1 MDPGLLELIAAGRP
15 DDEVSI
21 IVRLHPGTF
30 PPPMLRLVAQFGDV
44 ATGRARRG
52 ALVAIHAHPSVASL
66 KAPRVY
72 AGEVALPFADR
83 PSPVEPGLSE
93 ADPSPIDSDTRRP
106 AGLAETGRG
115 TVVAVIDWG
124 IDFAHP
130 DFRDPRGKTRL
141 LAIWDQRAKG
151 RPAPYGYGRIHSR
164 AAINSALKEAD
175 AFAALDYL
183 PSASPSPSHG
193 THVMGIAAGNGRA
206 GGPAGIAPEAELL
219 FVHLGPGLGDLGNSI
234 DLLEAIDFVIR
245 AVGDRPVAINMSIG
259 RHAGPHDGTLLIERA
274 IDWLIVNRLGTV
286 VVQST
291 GNYFSRNVHMEGRL
305 REART
310 MRLPFN
316 LPRNDAHAATV
327 ELWYKGADRFV
338 AHAIGP
344 DGAQVSVEPGKNAP
358 LLDAIGQEL
367 AQLYHRVGDPN
378 NGDNLIAL
386 VLRPMA
392 PPGDWSLEITGTDVV
407 DGRWHAWIE
416 RNAACP
422 KCQAMFQ
429 PNRASRKTTT
439 GSICNAMRTIAVG
452 AYDGH
457 DPDKPLALFSSVGPT
472 RDGRQKP
479 LLTAPGVRILSVR
492 SRQSVH
498 DTPSYVRMS
507 GTSMAAPHVA
517 GTAALMLQAA
527 GAQPIAA
534 LRRALFSTLDVPPS
548 RTPGHA
554 DRWGY
559 GLLNIEAAVAAARRL
574 RDGVQPVAVPLE
586 FSAVDAAPIFAIEQ
600 QEMTV
605 MERETMECRAT
616 EFALESENFYTPE
629 NALVPNVAATPTP
642 VGSEPPAEPVATT
655 PAPPSEPPQAVADPV
670 TFDPAPF
677 DPAPLD
683 PAPLDPEPVTPPLAA
698 APPMPDAKTL
708 INMAVNP
715 QVPSTQVV
723 GWPGSRLAVPLIAGD
738 IIMRGKHRRGRPR
751 AAMVSRP
758 RVLRRAAVRGRRGK
772 AKEAGFYA
780 ETIGDQGFER
790 IAGPDGL
797 LLPDITII
805 RPGTA
810 IPSNT
815 APNPVGY
822 PVPQFVAR
830 PVIRIGSAGPAVT
843 EAQARLNAVHAVRI
857 LSGQIG
863 LDRCPLA
870 TDGLFGRNTQA
881 ATLSFQRVAFP
892 NQPHEWDGVIGPRTW
907 ASLIQAST
915 PAQPELPPQPEL
927 PTIVAFADI
936 PEFAETVTP
945 AQIGTNLAAITVTTA
960 TVDLGLKP
968 NAVDFNAIAYAN
980 TPSKRTIFRQLA
992 VARGA
997 EATAEERLAALRAR
1011 IPAGTTP
1018 SAEVQRRITAA
1029 EAVVAR
1035 THAAV
1040 ERVSTAMRDWLRANG
1055 HAHNRRLRAIAGQ
1068 RRTADRELARARRG
1082 RNQAAI
1088 QQAEQRVATLEA
1100 DRTAARAEV
1109 DRLIA
1114 AFVPLVPISQYRHSL
1129 QIDGETVRLHDNV
1142 IAYATIVANG
1152 FEGQASNDS
1161 RAIVTSRLSQFA
1173 TGDHLRILTVISH
1186 HEGTFSNVN
1195 TWDRAIVTWG
1205 FIQWTFGEGGDGSLV
1220 ALLAEI
1226 KRREPQLFENR
1237 MQRYGLDI
1245 TASAAQVNRPDGTVL
1260 TGGPAALAMQTDAK
1274 LIGVLS
1280 RLGSEQIVQQIQI
1293 EHAIATKITNLRAR
1307 RVSGHPVTFGDV
1319 ISSSY
1324 GVGVMTDRHVG
1335 SGIGRVAQTVKATLD
1350 QFVRDNAGADL
1361 TQDIWKARAER
1372 AVVSALAAIDPQRA
1386 AAFDS
1391 LPNARG
1397 SFAP

>member
-106 AGLAETGRG
+106 AGLVETGRG

-130 DFRDPRGKTRL
+130 DFRDPHGKTRL

-274 IDWLIVNRLGTV
+274 IDWLIVNRPGTV

-316 LPRNDAHAATV
+316 LPRSDAHAATV

-338 AHAIGP
+338 ARAIGP
-344 DGAQVSVEPGKNAP
+344 GGTMVSVDPGRNAP
-358 LLDAIGQEL
+358 LLDASGQEL

-457 DPDKPLALFSSVGPT
+457 DPEKPLALFSSVGPT

-517 GTAALMLQAA
+517 GTAALMLQVA

-586 FSAVDAAPIFAIEQ
+586 FTAVDTAPIFAIEQ

-616 EFALESENFYTPE
+616 EFALESENFFGAE
-629 NALVPNVAATPTP
+629 NAPAPNVVAAPP
-642 VGSEPPAEPVATT
+642 VGSEPPVEPVASA
-655 PAPPSEPPQAVADPV
+655 PAASPEPAQPVADPV
-670 TFDPAPF
+670 TFNPAPF
-677 DPAPLD
+677 DPTPSD
-683 PAPLDPEPVTPPLAA
+683 PAPSDPEPVSAPLAA
-698 APPMPDAKTL
+698 TPPMPDPKTL

-723 GWPGSRLAVPLIAGD
+723 GWPGTRLAVPLVAGD
-738 IIMRGKHRRGRPR
+738 IILRGQHRRRPR
-751 AAMVSRP
+751 AAMVSRA
-758 RVLRRAAVRGRRGK
+758 RVLRRKDVRGRRGK

-780 ETIGDQGFER
+780 ETIGDEGFER

-797 LLPDITII
+797 LLPDVTII
-805 RPGTA
+805 RSVEAAGGELVYETTP
-810 IPSNT
+810 PLVS
-815 APNPVGY
+815 
-822 PVPQFVAR
+822 R
-830 PVIRIGSAGPAVT
+830 PTVRNGSRGPAVT
-843 EAQARLNAVHAVRI
+843 EAQTRLNTVNTSR
-857 LSGQIG
+857 LGSGQSAI
-863 LDRCPLA
+863 DRCPLVVDGIFGSNTRGA
-870 TDGLFGRNTQA
+870 TI
-881 ATLSFQRVAFP
+881 SFQRIAFP
-892 NQPHEWDGVIGPRTW
+892 GQPIEWDGVIGPKTW
-907 ASLIQAST
+907 TALIAAST
-915 PAQPELPPQPEL
+915 AISPTPPTPPVTGAATIEFALDHDGDHRVDGSAPVATAIRFGLWDKAYVPSGTGTGNIRNGAAETANFVGSDARRFYLRVTDPRATGPRITANWGTLNGAGTNNDFPAQAGITLTRIASGSHTYVSKALMLVIDDIDAAQRTHSGFTSGPDAGLRRRGQRNHRL
-927 PTIVAFADI
+927 RKADM
-936 PEFAETVTP
+936 EGSVKAVYTP
-945 AQIGTNLAAITVTTA
+945 AGGGAAVEIILPVFERHPESRLRLPVRVINYAGHATRAQIDAHFAQANLRWSTLGLRIDPAA
-960 TVDLGLKP
+960 TVNRP
-968 NAVDFNAIAYAN
+968 
-980 TPSKRTIFRQLA
+980 
-992 VARGA
+992 
-997 EATAEERLAALRAR
+997 
-1011 IPAGTTP
+1011 IPAG
-1018 SAEVQRRITAA
+1018 V
-1029 EAVVAR
+1029 
-1035 THAAV
+1035 
-1040 ERVSTAMRDWLRANG
+1040 L
-1055 HAHNRRLRAIAGQ
+1055 
-1068 RRTADRELARARRG
+1068 
-1082 RNQAAI
+1082 
-1088 QQAEQRVATLEA
+1088 
-1100 DRTAARAEV
+1100 
-1109 DRLIA
+1109 
-1114 AFVPLVPISQYRHSL
+1114 
-1129 QIDGETVRLHDNV
+1129 DGTGS
-1142 IAYATIVANG
+1142 YPG
-1152 FEGQASNDS
+1152 SNDS
-1161 RAIVTSRLSQFA
+1161 PEEVIALADLIGTAPNIVT
-1173 TGDHLRILTVISH
+1173 
-1186 HEGTFSNVN
+1186 
-1195 TWDRAIVTWG
+1195 
-1205 FIQWTFGEGGDGSLV
+1205 
-1220 ALLAEI
+1220 
-1226 KRREPQLFENR
+1226 
-1237 MQRYGLDI
+1237 
-1245 TASAAQVNRPDGTVL
+1245 PDGTVTVVFVRL
-1260 TGGPAALAMQTDAK
+1260 NNGASAYVTTGLRRLSALGERYFVFMNPDDPPEIDSLAHEFHHLLNNRFDFPADLPGAPNIALRPFFTFNTNPTSSYAPAVTVPDVRLNRRIQNRHSPDPNNDPTNDNIINWIKRRRTQRFDTTLPANLPTPGANPAADATT
-1274 LIGVLS
+1274 GN
-1280 RLGSEQIVQQIQI
+1280 
-1293 EHAIATKITNLRAR
+1293 NLT
-1307 RVSGHPVTFGDV
+1307 VSF
-1319 ISSSY
+1319 
-1324 GVGVMTDRHVG
+1324 
-1335 SGIGRVAQTVKATLD
+1335 
-1350 QFVRDNAGADL
+1350 
-1361 TQDIWKARAER
+1361 
-1372 AVVSALAAIDPQRA
+1372 
-1386 AAFDS
+1386 
-1391 LPNARG
+1391 
-1397 SFAP
+1397 